1 MIPNDKQW
9 ACEQIETQLSD
20 YLDRL
25 LTPAERRGFEEHVA
39 GCARC
44 APLVQSV
51 GGLVNGMHR
60 LEPLEAPPRLVYNI
74 LDRTLGARTEKKGW
88 RAWMGW
94 LQPVWQPRFAYGA
107 VSVLV
112 TAAVLFQALGFQWR
126 KPTLADLSP
135 VNMYRAADR
144 RAHIIYARG
153 TKFVTDLRVVYE
165 IQSRLRPEVESQ
177 PPPEQKPGPGRSN
190 GPQPKAP
197 RQLNRANDKYRTLT
211 MLASALGAMPTRS
224 LR

>member
-1 MIPNDKQW
+1 MAPNDKQW

-25 LTPAERRGFEEHVA
+25 LTAAERGGFEEHVA

-44 APLVQSV
+44 APLVRSV

-94 LQPVWQPRFAYGA
+94 LQPIWQPRFAYGA

-153 TKFVTDLRVVYE
+153 TRSNR
-165 IQSRLRPEVESQ
+165 SRRPSRSPV
-177 PPPEQKPGPGRSN
+177 PAGRMGRSQKRPASST
-190 GPQPKAP
+190 GPTISTGH
-197 RQLNRANDKYRTLT
+197 RQC
-211 MLASALGAMPTRS
+211 
-224 LR
+224 

>member
-1 MIPNDKQW
+1 MAPNDKQW
-9 ACEQIETQLSD
+9 ACDQIETQLSD

-25 LTPAERRGFEEHVA
+25 LIPAERGGFEEHVA

-60 LEPLEAPPRLVYNI
+60 L
-74 LDRTLGARTEKKGW
+74 
-88 RAWMGW
+88 
-94 LQPVWQPRFAYGA
+94 QPMWQPRFAYGA

-126 KPTLADLSP
+126 KPTLADLNP

-165 IQSRLRPEVESQ
+165 IQSRLRPEVEPQ
-177 PPPEQKPGPGRSN
+177 PAPEQKPGPGRSN

-197 RQLNRANDKYRTLT
+197 RQLNRANDKYRTPT
-211 MLASALGAMPTRS
+211 MLACALGAMPTRS